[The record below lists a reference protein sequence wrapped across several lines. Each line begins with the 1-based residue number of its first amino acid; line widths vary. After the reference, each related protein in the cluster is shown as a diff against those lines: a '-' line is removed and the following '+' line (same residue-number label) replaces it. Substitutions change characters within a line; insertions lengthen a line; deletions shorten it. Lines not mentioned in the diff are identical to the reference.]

1 MLAVPLPARDPLTPF
16 GIHVLVVKIRRVVN
30 VHVAIETTK
39 AILHKLLREILVRS
53 IPPDARSQ
61 VNVELECWSTGVLQ
75 EPITPSLHH
84 SNTPILFPYPQLPL
98 NVPYDVEVGDFRV
111 RHRPLD
117 LHCLPTLIYHEL
129 QTAFRDAAVFA
140 ENFPRRI
147 VSRRRAL
154 PVDLDPIH
162 QG

>member
-1 MLAVPLPARDPLTPF
+1 MLAVPLPAWDPLTPF

-75 EPITPSLHH
+75 EPITP
-84 SNTPILFPYPQLPL
+84 ILFSYPQLPL

-140 ENFPRRI
+140 KNF
-147 VSRRRAL
+147 
-154 PVDLDPIH
+154 
-162 QG
+162 